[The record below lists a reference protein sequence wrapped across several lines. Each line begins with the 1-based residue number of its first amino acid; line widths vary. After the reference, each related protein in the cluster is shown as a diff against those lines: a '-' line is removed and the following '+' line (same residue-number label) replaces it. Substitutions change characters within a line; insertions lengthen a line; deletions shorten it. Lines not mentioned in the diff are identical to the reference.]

1 MNKSRVCWVLPMVL
15 ASAGAAWAADTEIRV
30 YGGVDV
36 SADYVDNGLKTLP
49 LISSNNSYVGFGGST
64 TLSPDW
70 SAVAQIE
77 GQADV
82 SATPSVKDT
91 FGFRNSFVGF
101 VSKTWGSLKA
111 GKNDTPYKSSTAA
124 FDPFANTIG
133 DYNSIVSNTGGD
145 SRVEFEVRAPHA
157 IWYESPKFGPVQ
169 FNVMWS
175 PGQNL
180 SGDNSNFP
188 LGDNTCSGGTFGS
201 SGSGDAGTQNNFG
214 STGNSSA
221 VAAGQATGVNQPH
234 ANNGGVASN
243 VLGSSTVGSGF
254 GECTDGAFGDL
265 YSTSVIFKQG
275 GFIATAAAEM
285 HHAVNRLADVVPTSG
300 VPADVGAVAFTASG
314 QAISGLVT
322 TRNEWAAKFG
332 AGYDF
337 GEFKV
342 YALYEFLRRTNMPD
356 AFDERSR
363 DTVYASATW
372 RATEKDDV
380 SFAYAHAFKTPGSP
394 LVNSTVNFNVITP
407 PQGLL
412 CPLTPS
418 PTSSASNNNDDAA
431 DLFSFGLRHY
441 FSPAVSVYAVT
452 AYQHNHAC
460 GHFTLGA
467 GGHGI
472 SIAQRNQFNETFVG
486 KDLAGISIG
495 TTFRF

>member
-1 MNKSRVCWVLPMVL
+1 MNKSRVCWVLPIVL
-15 ASAGAAWAADTEIRV
+15 ASRGAAWAADTEIRV

-36 SADYVDNGLKTLP
+36 SVDYLDTGLKTLP
-49 LISSNNSYVGFGGST
+49 AISSNNSYVGFGGST
-64 TLSPDW
+64 TLGPDW

-82 SATPSVKDT
+82 SATPSVRDT

-101 VSKTWGSLKA
+101 VSKSWGSIKA

-133 DYNSIVSNTGGD
+133 DYNSIFSNTGGD

-157 IWYESPKFGPVQ
+157 IWYESPSFGPIQ
-169 FNVMWS
+169 FNLMWS

-180 SGDNSNFP
+180 AGDNSDFP

-201 SGSGDAGTQNNFG
+201 SGSGNAGTQNNFG

-221 VAAGQATGVNQPH
+221 VAAGQAAGVNTPH
-234 ANNGGVASN
+234 TATGTGTAGGNSGFATN
-243 VLGSSTVGSGF
+243 VFGSSTIGSGF

-275 GFIATAAAEM
+275 GFIAIAAAEL
-285 HHAVNRLADVVPTSG
+285 HRQVNRLSDVVP
-300 VPADVGAVAFTASG
+300 ASG
-314 QAISGLVT
+314 IPNDAAAGVNLIS

-337 GEFKV
+337 GAVKV
-342 YALYEFLRRTNMPD
+342 YAAYELLRRTKTPD
-356 AFDERSR
+356 DFNERSR
-363 DTVYASATW
+363 DGVYASVTW
-372 RATEKDDV
+372 RATEKDDI
-380 SFAYAHAFKTPGSP
+380 SFAYNHAFATPGNP
-394 LVNSTVNFNVITP
+394 LVNSTVNFTAITP

-412 CPLTPS
+412 CPQTADPAV
-418 PTSSASNNNDDAA
+418 SAPNHNDDAA
-431 DLFSFGLRHY
+431 DQYSAGIRHY
-441 FSPAVSVYAVT
+441 FSPAVSVYLVGS
-452 AYQHNHAC
+452 YMHNHPC
-460 GHFTLGA
+460 GHFTLGS

-472 SIAQRNQFNETFVG
+472 VAVQRNQFNETFPG
-486 KDLAGISIG
+486 KDLAGVSVG